1 MVLNQGKPIAS
12 ASLGQVYRANL
23 KTESGKNIDVAVKV
37 QRPGA
42 LVAISLDIGIIR
54 SFAEP
59 WRKYKNLNSD
69 LEGIIDEWG
78 EKIHR
83 RARLF
88 SRSQKREVF
97 SRIDGS
103 ETRFSECG
111 HRGAGVYF
119 CDDSEKY

>member
-1 MVLNQGKPIAS
+1 M
-12 ASLGQVYRANL
+12 
-23 KTESGKNIDVAVKV
+23 
-37 QRPGA
+37 
-42 LVAISLDIGIIR
+42 
-54 SFAEP
+54 
-59 WRKYKNLNSD
+59 
-69 LEGIIDEWG
+69 G

-119 CDDSEKY
+119 CDDSKSIDDGLDQRRSIGRVERKRHSEIVCGSVDGIFVHVVRFRFLTRGSAPGKFV